1 MRLRLLGMRKCSA
14 VLSSALLGCRE
25 SLGDLMLRALRWIDG
40 DVLLVSRSAAALNE
54 RTRHGSDDALLD
66 HHPGLGGILEGLLGR
81 PLWSDRESQ
90 RSLVLLS
97 GLEGMRE
104 ARCEVLDILDG
115 IMSA

>member
-1 MRLRLLGMRKCSA
+1 MIHDSIG
-14 VLSSALLGCRE
+14 
-25 SLGDLMLRALRWIDG
+25 
-40 DVLLVSRSAAALNE
+40 AAALNE
-54 RTRHGSDDALLD
+54 RTRHGSDDTLLD
-66 HHPGLGGILEGLLGR
+66 HHPGLGGILEGLLRR

-115 IMSA
+115 IMSAWSLATTARRIESRQASTPF